1 MIKLLRAN
9 RDLRWLFIA
18 QVVSFMGDWFSFVAV
33 TGMIKDAT
41 DSEFLVS
48 LAFVSF
54 SLPSFLASPIAGVTV
69 DRFDRRRL
77 LLIVSLLQMFAALGL
92 LTASDSSVWPLFVFQ
107 GVISAFAAF
116 VKPAIDAGV
125 PNLARD
131 TEELRTANALF
142 GSTWGVMLAVGAALG
157 GAFSQAFGR
166 QAAFIAN
173 AVSFLIA
180 LGLFALIR
188 RPMQEPQHASRPA
201 MKPLADIGEAISYAR
216 KDHVVLA
223 LIASKSTFAIGAGT
237 VSQLPVLATSVFGWG
252 DSGTGILLAARGVGA
267 GLGPLIASRFA
278 KGSVAK
284 VLQICGL
291 AGIGF
296 SASYLAAA
304 WAPVIWIA
312 AVFIAIGHLGG
323 GSQWT
328 LSTYGLQLRTPDHIR
343 GRVMAGDFAIVTL
356 VMSVAGLGAGL
367 LSERVG
373 VRWTIT
379 AFASAAGLGGLT
391 YIALTRRIMLQLR
404 SDEAAAD
411 ARVATADRD

>member
-9 RDLRWLFIA
+9 RDLRLLFMA

-48 LAFVSF
+48 LSFVSF
-54 SLPSFLASPIAGVTV
+54 SLPSFLASPLAGVTV
-69 DRFDRRRL
+69 DRFDRRKL

-92 LTASDSSVWPLFVFQ
+92 FTASDSRVWPLFVFQ
-107 GVISAFAAF
+107 GIISSFAAF

-125 PNLARD
+125 PNLAR
-131 TEELRTANALF
+131 TPEELRVANALF

-157 GAFSQAFGR
+157 GVFSQAFGR
-166 QAAFIAN
+166 QAAFGAN

-180 LGLFALIR
+180 MGLLALIQ
-188 RPMQEPQHASRPA
+188 RPMQEPQRANRPP
-201 MKPLADIGEAISYAR
+201 MRPLADISEAVTYAR
-216 KDHVVLA
+216 KDRVVLA
-223 LIASKSTFAIGAGT
+223 LIASKATFAIGAGT

-252 DSGTGILLAARGVGA
+252 DGGTGLLLGARGIGV
-267 GLGPLIASRFA
+267 GLGPLIASRFT
-278 KGSVAK
+278 KGSLAK

-296 SASYLAAA
+296 SASYLAAG
-304 WAPVIWIA
+304 WAPVIWVA
-312 AVFIAIGHLGG
+312 AIFVAIGHLGG

-328 LSTYGLQLRTPDHIR
+328 LSTYGLQMRTPDQIR

-356 VMSVAGLGAGL
+356 IMSIAGLGAGL
-367 LSERVG
+367 LSEAVG

-379 AFASAAGLGGLT
+379 AFASAAGLAGVA
-391 YIALTRRIMLQLR
+391 YIALTRPIMLQLR
-404 SDEAAAD
+404 AEERAAA
-411 ARVATADRD
+411 AQT